1 MFWEYTSKRIL
12 TAEWIEGI
20 RFSDTPQIIQSG
32 YSIKELMDNIV
43 RVFSDQIFRTG
54 FVHCDP
60 HPGNIIIR
68 PNPVQPPRSQVVL
81 LDHGL
86 YVTCSPQFTH
96 DYAVFW
102 KSIFLGDQER
112 MHEISSNW
120 GMSDL
125 QLFAS
130 ATLQKTWIPGQAAHI
145 SEKPSNLLKSINNA
159 ERAKERL
166 RSFLENT
173 ELLPKE
179 LIFVGRNMNCVRA
192 NNRTL
197 GSPVNR
203 INIMADMAVASLGAD
218 WTVWNSPSFSRL
230 NSNSNGSF
238 SLKLSSFVFSRL
250 RFLFFKLMLWSS
262 SIAFNISKVYQY
274 FQFVFFGTE
283 SGGFEA
289 IADAIA
295 MKKIEKELGFKIDAR
310 AFSG

>member
-1 MFWEYTSKRIL
+1 M
-12 TAEWIEGI
+12 TAEWIEGV
-20 RFSDTPQIIQSG
+20 RFSDSAQIIKSG
-32 YSIKELMDNIV
+32 FSIKEVMDNII

-68 PNPVQPPRSQVVL
+68 PNPYYPSRSQVVI

-96 DYAVFW
+96 DYSVFW

-112 MHEISSNW
+112 MHEISKNW

-130 ATLQKTWIPGQAAHI
+130 ATLQKTWIPGKAAHI
-145 SEKPSNLLKSINNA
+145 SEKPSKMLKYIHNA
-159 ERAKERL
+159 EIAKERL
-166 RSFLENT
+166 RSFLKNT

-179 LIFVGRNMNCVRA
+179 LIFIGRNMNCVRA

-218 WTVWNSPSFSRL
+218 WTVWNSPAFSRMNSISKESFSV
-230 NSNSNGSF
+230 
-238 SLKLSSFVFSRL
+238 KLSNFIFSRL
-250 RFLFFKLMLWSS
+250 RFLYFKFILWTSS
-262 SIAFNISKVYQY
+262 LAFNITKGYQY
-274 FQFVFFGTE
+274 FQYLVFGTE
-283 SGGFEA
+283 SEGFEA

-295 MKKIEKELGFKIDAR
+295 MKKIEKELGLKIDAR